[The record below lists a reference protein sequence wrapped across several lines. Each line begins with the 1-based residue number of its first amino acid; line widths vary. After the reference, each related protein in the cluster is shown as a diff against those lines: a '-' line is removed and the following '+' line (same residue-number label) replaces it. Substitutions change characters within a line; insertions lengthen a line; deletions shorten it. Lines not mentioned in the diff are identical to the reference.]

1 MRAPVKAAIWWGP
14 GQAQTVEDVELRTP
28 GPGELLVRIS
38 AANAC
43 VTDVIDSKPRTWP
56 SRSPQIRGHGA
67 VGVVEAVGPGVT
79 VAGPGARVIL
89 SATSFCGACRFC
101 LNGRP
106 AQCVTIASRS
116 PEPRGRLA
124 DGRDVYAD
132 ANIGG
137 FAEHAIVAA
146 NQTVPIVS
154 DASDETLAFL
164 SIAGA
169 AGVGAALITAPVQRG
184 SSAAVFGCGATGLS
198 YLLGARIA
206 GAEQIIAVDL
216 LPHRRE
222 LALRLGATD
231 AVDPSAGDV
240 LQQIRA
246 ITPDLG
252 GFQGWGVDYV
262 YEASANAGAI
272 EYAYG
277 AARSGGHVVLA
288 SVPWDFASKATLPA
302 IWLGAGGKTIHSSQ
316 HGDISIYRDFARF
329 AGWMDQGLLDFG
341 PLITGRYGLDQ
352 INACFDDMEA
362 YRTVGAIVMP

>member
-1 MRAPVKAAIWWGP
+1 MKAAVWWGP
-14 GQAQTVEDVELRTP
+14 GQPQTIEDVELRLP
-28 GPGELLVRIS
+28 GPGELQVRIT

-56 SRSPQIRGHGA
+56 SKSPQIRGHGA

-79 VAGPGARVIL
+79 VAAPGARVIL
-89 SATSFCGACRFC
+89 SATSYCGVCRFC

-106 AQCVTIASRS
+106 GQCVSIAARL
-116 PEPRGRLA
+116 PDPRGRLA
-124 DGRDVYAD
+124 DGREVYAD

-137 FAEHAIVAA
+137 FAERAIVAE

-154 DASDETLAFL
+154 EASDEALAFL

-169 AGVGAALITAPVQRG
+169 AGVGAAMITAPVQRG

-198 YLLGARIA
+198 YLLGAKLA
-206 GAEQIIAVDL
+206 GAAQIIAVDPL
-216 LPHRRE
+216 RHRRD
-222 LALRLGATD
+222 LALKLGASH

-240 LQQIRA
+240 LQQIRQ

-252 GFQGWGVDYV
+252 GFQGWGVDFA
-262 YEASANAGAI
+262 YEASANPTAI
-272 EYAYG
+272 EDAYG

-288 SVPWDFASKATLPA
+288 SVPWDFTAKATLPA

-316 HGDISIYRDFARF
+316 HGDISIYRDFPRF
-329 AGWMDQGLLDFG
+329 AAWMDQDLLDFS
-341 PLITGRYGLDQ
+341 PLITGRYRLDQ
-352 INACFDDMEA
+352 INACFEDMEA
-362 YRTVGAIVMP
+362 YRTLGAIVTP